1 MMFSNPTGSEPMAT
15 MGATDKRVWPLLG
28 GLESRLLSACQ
39 VQDTWS

>member
-1 MMFSNPTGSEPMAT
+1 MFSNPTGCEPMAV

-28 GLESRLLSACQ
+28 GLEARLVSACQ